1 MAEGVE
7 GKASH
12 ARPDVFTG
20 HTLNIKESSLDLRE
34 IRRKD
39 LEICSTYPTGKDNTA
54 PYRTAPL
61 VTSKVEGS
69 HTSLDNALS
78 NEPSNSEGDKTLI
91 LCNRVARPYEHSED
105 PLGK

>member
-12 ARPDVFTG
+12 ARPDVLTG
-20 HTLNIKESSLDLRE
+20 HTLNIKESSFDLRE

-39 LEICSTYPTGKDNTA
+39 FEICSAYPTGKDNTA

-69 HTSLDNALS
+69 HTPLDNALS

-105 PLGK
+105 PFGK